1 MKIAHY
7 DTVINYN
14 GQLWLHEIFV
24 IPFLFNC
31 IFVTK
36 YGFSQPSTNST
47 VEGGQEVKLISPVM
61 QQISDKGTYLVAIKS
76 GQSSIS
82 TGLNIEILF
91 LNKTSPNLSAPPPN
105 AESNL
110 SSTEYNKS
118 SGMVIPSVIERTLPV
133 KSYDIIIN
141 SSDGQEI
148 WKKVNQVP
156 QGGRGPQTIMMDN
169 YDIGN
174 ITIGI
179 TNIVPDPTVVDIL
192 NQNAN
197 NTNDFAALNQ
207 TESELPTDSVKFQ
220 TAIVVI

>member
-1 MKIAHY
+1 MVNYDYMKY
-7 DTVINYN
+7 
-14 GQLWLHEIFV
+14 LL
-24 IPFLFNC
+24 FLSFLIVFLLPNM
-31 IFVTK
+31 
-36 YGFSQPSTNST
+36 GFSQPSANST
-47 VEGGQEVKLISPVM
+47 VEGRQEVKLISPVM
-61 QQISDKGTYLVAIKS
+61 QQISDKGTYLVTIKS

-91 LNKTSPNLSAPPPN
+91 LNKSSPYLSAPPPN

-133 KSYDIIIN
+133 KSYDITIN
-141 SSDGQEI
+141 SSDGKEI
-148 WKKVNQVP
+148 WKKVYQVP

-179 TNIVPDPTVVDIL
+179 TNIVPDPTVVEIL

-197 NTNDFAALNQ
+197 NTNEFAALNQ
-207 TESELPTDSVKFQ
+207 TNSKLPTDSVKFQ
-220 TAIVVI
+220 TAILVM

>member
-1 MKIAHY
+1 MKY
-7 DTVINYN
+7 
-14 GQLWLHEIFV
+14 
-24 IPFLFNC
+24 FLLFLSFLITFLLPNM
-31 IFVTK
+31 
-36 YGFSQPSTNST
+36 GFSQPSANST
-47 VEGGQEVKLISPVM
+47 VEGGQEVKLITPVM
-61 QQISDKGTYLVAIKS
+61 QKISDKGTYLVMMKS

-91 LNKTSPNLSAPPPN
+91 LNKTSPYLSAPPPN

-110 SSTEYNKS
+110 SSTESNKS

-148 WKKVNQVP
+148 WKKANQIP
-156 QGGRGPQTIMMDN
+156 QGGRGPQTIVMDN

-179 TNIVPDPTVVDIL
+179 TNIVPDPTVVEIL

-197 NTNDFAALNQ
+197 ITNEFAALNQ
-207 TESELPTDSVKFQ
+207 TESKLPTDSVKFQ
-220 TAIVVI
+220 TAILVI